1 MEKETQPPKPYT
13 EGTLLKA
20 MESAGKPI
28 EDEELR
34 DAMKQTGLGT
44 PATRAATI
52 ERLKQVGYIKTDGKR
67 LDITT
72 KGCAAIELIRGAGVE
87 LLASPEMTGRWEQRL
102 HQISKGEAS
111 DEQFIEKVKQFAEMI
126 VAKVKMQQQAA
137 ANLFD
142 EPDCGGKGGAKGK
155 GRAEDRPPQRGV
167 AASSGA
173 SAERSS
179 ARAKS
184 VAAAGTSIA
193 RDQHRQLI
201 NRSRRHRA

>member
-1 MEKETQPPKPYT
+1 MRKRLSPPKAFT

-20 MESAGKPI
+20 MESAGKSI

-52 ERLKQVGYIKTDGKR
+52 ERLKHVGYIKPSGKR

-111 DEQFIEKVKQFAEMI
+111 DEQFIQKVKQFAEMI
-126 VAKVKMQQQAA
+126 VGKVKHQRPAA
-137 ANLFD
+137 ASLFA
-142 EPDCGGKGGAKGK
+142 EP
-155 GRAEDRPPQRGV
+155 E
-167 AASSGA
+167 S
-173 SAERSS
+173 
-179 ARAKS
+179 
-184 VAAAGTSIA
+184 
-193 RDQHRQLI
+193 
-201 NRSRRHRA
+201 